1 MISALSFTTCLS
13 GLSMYSK
20 YWNCDPKTSGRITT
34 NDQLMPLY
42 VMDTLSSLPGLP
54 GLFIAGIF
62 SAGLSTI
69 SATLNSL
76 AAVIL
81 EDYVKPICK
90 LKYTKINHFLLL
102 FVLIS
107 KFLKTDF

>member
-1 MISALSFTTCLS
+1 MSSIMSLTLCFS
-13 GLSMYSK
+13 GLAIYAN
-20 YWNCDPKTSGRITT
+20 YRNCDPLKEGRISS

-42 VMDTLSSLPGLP
+42 VMDTLSDYPGVP

-69 SATLNSL
+69 SATVNSL

-81 EDYVKPICK
+81 EDYIKPCW
-90 LKYTKINHFLLL
+90 LN
-102 FVLIS
+102 VR
-107 KFLKTDF
+107 

>member
-1 MISALSFTTCLS
+1 MYLNFSKLKSAQNALWWSWPVIAALSLTTCFS
-13 GLSMYSK
+13 GLAMYSK
-20 YWNCDPKTSGRITT
+20 YWNCDPRKSGRIL
-34 NDQLMPLY
+34 NDDQLMPLY
-42 VMDTLSSLPGLP
+42 VMDTLSVKFPGVP

-81 EDYVKPICK
+81 EDYIKPIYR
-90 LKYTKINHFLLL
+90 LR
-102 FVLIS
+102 
-107 KFLKTDF
+107 

>member
-1 MISALSFTTCLS
+1 MASIMSLTLCFS
-13 GLSMYSK
+13 GLAIYTK
-20 YWNCDPKTSGRITT
+20 YRRCDPLEAGRISS

-42 VMDTLSSLPGLP
+42 VMDTLSAYPGVP

-69 SATLNSL
+69 SATVNSL

-81 EDYVKPICK
+81 EDYIKP
-90 LKYTKINHFLLL
+90 LWR
-102 FVLIS
+102 VR
-107 KFLKTDF
+107 